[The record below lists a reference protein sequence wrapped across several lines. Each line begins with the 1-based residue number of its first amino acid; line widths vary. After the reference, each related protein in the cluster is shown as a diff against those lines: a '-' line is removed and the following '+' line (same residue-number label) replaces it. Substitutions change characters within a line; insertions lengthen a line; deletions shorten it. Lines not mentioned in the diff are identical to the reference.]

1 MYTYVLLSI
10 LFTMT
15 QVFSQKGDRPLAPN
29 TAIVITDGVSTYDP
43 EKTIPY
49 ANDAKRD
56 GIKIMAVGITNQ
68 VKLHK
73 LSL

>member
-1 MYTYVLLSI
+1 MKC
-10 LFTMT
+10 LFSGLVF
-15 QVFSQKGDRPLAPN
+15 QVFSTKGDRPVAPN

-56 GIKIMAVGITNQ
+56 GIKILAIGITNQ
-68 VKLHK
+68 VHIFID
-73 LSL
+73 